1 MVVFLNMK
9 INNLVVL
16 VVALFVLD
24 QQVDIYYLKKDAREN
39 ESKLEA
45 MAVMLALSEC
55 DNGDKMIEL
64 EEVNQQLTKACVEVL
79 KANYKKTT
87 PTKKLKINQ
96 L

>member
-1 MVVFLNMK
+1 M
-9 INNLVVL
+9 L

-24 QQVDIYYLKKDAREN
+24 QQVDIYYLKKEAREN
-39 ESKLEA
+39 ESKLED

-55 DNGDKMIEL
+55 DNGDKIIAL

-79 KANYKKTT
+79 KANYKKTA